1 MLSQVRSE
9 LMETMSPSAIAHLTS
24 VHPRFDTRI
33 FLKQCRS
40 LAASGHRVSLIV
52 ADGKGDEV
60 RDGVGII
67 DVGASRGRLDRMVG
81 AGRRVL
87 RRAQA
92 LDADVYHLHDP
103 ELLLVGLALK
113 RQGKV
118 VIFDAHED
126 LPQQIL
132 SKSYLHPLMR
142 GTISH
147 LAAWFERFAC
157 KRVDHVVAATPIIR
171 SKFTEMGIHATVVAN
186 FPILGELAV
195 QNKAWEKRDQICY
208 VGGITVARGLRE
220 MVDAMAIVKSGARLQ
235 LAGPIG
241 EKGLREG
248 VGARPGWDRV
258 DELGILARKGVRD
271 VLVSSVAGLVTLHP
285 TLAYMDSLPVKMFE
299 YMSAGV
305 PVIASNFPLW
315 REIIEGNDCGLC
327 VDPLDPHAIATA
339 IDRLV
344 GDPAL
349 ARRMGDN
356 GREAV
361 EQRYN
366 WAIEER
372 HLLALYERL
381 LA

>member
-1 MLSQVRSE
+1 
-9 LMETMSPSAIAHLTS
+9 MSPACIAHLTS
-24 VHPRFDTRI
+24 VHPRDDARI

-52 ADGKGDEV
+52 ADGRGDEV
-60 RDGVGII
+60 REGVGIV

-87 RRAQA
+87 RHANA

-126 LPQQIL
+126 LPQQVL
-132 SKSYLHPLMR
+132 SKSYLHPLLR

-147 LAAWFERFAC
+147 AAAWFERFAC
-157 KRVDHVVAATPIIR
+157 QRLDHVVAATPIIR
-171 SKFTEMGIHATVVAN
+171 DKFRAMGIDATVVAN
-186 FPILGELAV
+186 FPIWGEFAV
-195 QNKAWEKRDQICY
+195 QGEASEKRNQICY
-208 VGGITVARGLRE
+208 VGGITVVRGLHQ
-220 MVDAMAIVKSGARLQ
+220 MVDAMVLVKSGARLQ
-235 LAGPIG
+235 LAGPFG
-241 EKGLREG
+241 EKGLRER

-258 DELGILARKGVRD
+258 DELGSLARKGVRD
-271 VLVSSVAGLVTLHP
+271 VLASSIAGLVTLHP
-285 TLAYMDSLPVKMFE
+285 TRAYMDSLPVKMFE

-305 PVIASNFPLW
+305 PVIASDFPHW
-315 REIIEGNDCGLC
+315 RDIVEGNDCGLC

-339 IDRLV
+339 IDRLT

-349 ARRMGDN
+349 ARRMGEN

-361 EQRYN
+361 KQRYN

-372 HLLALYERL
+372 HLLALYDRL
-381 LA
+381 LARSRRNQRALGG